1 MLPTRDIVDVPAK
14 VWTEARPREAINVV
28 VVNSDPEKL
37 ATLSQL
43 LRARGHTVMAFQKAE
58 DALEAIAP
66 PPQTVLLID
75 KELTDMS
82 GVELMHN
89 VQERGVYL
97 PTIVTV
103 PSNAVG
109 DAVQALRYG
118 AMDILE
124 SPLSENN
131 LIQSIKQAAAA
142 KAAATE

>member
-1 MLPTRDIVDVPAK
+1 MLTTRKKVETPAK
-14 VWTEARPREAINVV
+14 GWRAVRPREAINVV
-28 VVNSDPEKL
+28 VVNSDPAKL
-37 ATLSQL
+37 AELAQL
-43 LRARGHTVMAFQKAE
+43 LRDRGHTVMTFEKAG
-58 DALEAIAP
+58 DALAAIAP

-75 KELTDMS
+75 KELADMS
-82 GVELMHN
+82 GVEFMHG

-118 AMDILE
+118 ATDILE

-131 LIQSIKQAAAA
+131 LLQSIEQAAAA
-142 KAAATE
+142 KADTPD

>member
-1 MLPTRDIVDVPAK
+1 M
-14 VWTEARPREAINVV
+14 RPREATPVV
-28 VVNSDPEKL
+28 VVNSDPQKL
-37 ATLSQL
+37 AELTQL
-43 LRARGHTVMAFQKAE
+43 LQARGHTVMAFERAE

-75 KELTDMS
+75 KELADMS
-82 GVELMHN
+82 GVDLMHR
-89 VQERGVYL
+89 VQERGVYQ

-131 LIQSIKQAAAA
+131 LLQSIKQAAAS
-142 KAAATE
+142 KPGSES